1 MAWVE
6 LPDLIF
12 SDIMLL
18 VGLESIEG
26 LHRCRQV
33 CSTWNEKIL
42 RHIWESEKKK
52 KKMKRSFVLKW
63 RWIPNQPIGRGEV
76 FPSNEEISHAK
87 WLGDGFLFCLLL
99 FKMRT
104 PTSL

>member
-6 LPDLIF
+6 LPDPIF
-12 SDIMLL
+12 RDIMLM
-18 VGLESIEG
+18 VGLESIES

-52 KKMKRSFVLKW
+52 KKMKRSFVIKW
-63 RWIPNQPIGRGEV
+63 GIKWYKV
-76 FPSNEEISHAK
+76 FPSNEMISHAR
-87 WLGDGFLFCLLL
+87 WLGNDGFL
-99 FKMRT
+99 
-104 PTSL
+104 SLC